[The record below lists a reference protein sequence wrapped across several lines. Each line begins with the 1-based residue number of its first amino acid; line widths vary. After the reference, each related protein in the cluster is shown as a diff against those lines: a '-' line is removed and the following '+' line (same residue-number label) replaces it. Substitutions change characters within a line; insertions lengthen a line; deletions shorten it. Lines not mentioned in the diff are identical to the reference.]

1 MSDWKMDGKPAL
13 LLLHMQN
20 GIINR
25 DKELLIKTGV
35 IGKQQEL
42 LKAFRN
48 KKLPVIF
55 VNVTLNPPIP
65 GKIPAYGEI
74 WSRVNGI
81 TNDPETIKVIPELTP
96 EPDEPVLLNWPTG
109 AFNNSGLDRALKM
122 YGVQTVVLAGV
133 SSNHVVTSAMQG
145 AADRYYS
152 VILPRDA
159 SSSVANTEAHEIF
172 MDKIAPAVSL
182 VTTTE
187 DLIAHL

>member
-20 GIINR
+20 SIIQR
-25 DKELLIKTGV
+25 HKELLIKTGV
-35 IGKQQEL
+35 ISNQQKL
-42 LKAFRN
+42 LKAFRSKN
-48 KKLPVIF
+48 LPVIF
-55 VNVTLNPPIP
+55 VNVTLNPPIA
-65 GKIPAYGEI
+65 GKIPAYGDI
-74 WSRVNGI
+74 WKRVTGT
-81 TNDPETIKVIPELTP
+81 TNDPESIKVIPELTP
-96 EPDEPVLLNWPTG
+96 EPGEPILFNWPTG
-109 AFNNSGLDRALKM
+109 AFNNSGLDGALKM

-133 SSNHVVTSAMQG
+133 STNHVVTSAMQG

-159 SSSVANTEAHEIF
+159 SSSVATPEAHEIF